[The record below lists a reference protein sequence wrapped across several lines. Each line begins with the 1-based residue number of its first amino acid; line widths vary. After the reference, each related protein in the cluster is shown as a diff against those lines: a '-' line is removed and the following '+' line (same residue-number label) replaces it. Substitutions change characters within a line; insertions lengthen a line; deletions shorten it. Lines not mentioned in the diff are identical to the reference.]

1 MKILIHF
8 DFDEEQL
15 QAFRAVASRCGD
27 HEIIHARADEDPS
40 DQSEDVE
47 VILGQFKPAVC
58 AAARRL
64 RWIQSHSTGM
74 DKFLFPEI
82 VERDDVA
89 MSNMSGKYAPQGA
102 EHAWGLLLALSR
114 GILSSIRRMEQGSW
128 GGATPPITLTGA
140 TLGIIG
146 MGGFGMEMV
155 KRAAG
160 YDMTIIAIDPVRTE
174 RPPVVSELKPATRDN
189 LHDLLRRSDVVMTAC
204 PRVPETY
211 HLIGP
216 EEFAAMKSS
225 AYLINVTRGGI
236 IDEAALIEALEK
248 GAIAGAGIDV
258 TEKEPLPAT
267 DPLWKA
273 PNLIITGHCA
283 GASQHRPRETY
294 EFFLAQLERFLTG
307 QTPENLIDKRK
318 GF

>member
-128 GGATPPITLTGA
+128 GGATPAHNPHGSDPGYHRDGRIRNGD
-140 TLGIIG
+140 GEE
-146 MGGFGMEMV
+146 GGWIRHDHHRHRSGPNGETAGSF
-155 KRAAG
+155 RAEAG
-160 YDMTIIAIDPVRTE
+160 D
-174 RPPVVSELKPATRDN
+174 
-189 LHDLLRRSDVVMTAC
+189 
-204 PRVPETY
+204 
-211 HLIGP
+211 
-216 EEFAAMKSS
+216 
-225 AYLINVTRGGI
+225 
-236 IDEAALIEALEK
+236 
-248 GAIAGAGIDV
+248 
-258 TEKEPLPAT
+258 
-267 DPLWKA
+267 
-273 PNLIITGHCA
+273 
-283 GASQHRPRETY
+283 
-294 EFFLAQLERFLTG
+294 TG
-307 QTPENLIDKRK
+307 QPP
-318 GF
+318 